1 MMGNYVKDCRFVH
14 SKFTNK
20 PLKSFQCFIHKQ
32 HAPCSG
38 KRVQLFELT
47 WLETMKLATFTLLAL
62 AEAKL
67 KLKSLDIPDKGFFF
81 IEKSD
86 EKHMGLPDDNKAY
99 KHYIEPTQRER
110 DYHGGCF
117 HGSPHDLGVKDG
129 QHSDNSLWR
138 CALVNKK
145 RANADRPRDFVCFP
159 QCTDWTKQK
168 QNKNP
173 DSFTGCRLH
182 APITNPINGWATCQK
197 GKWVVEK
204 PLKKCFCDLC
214 DPADA
219 QKQLRKKQR
228 QGRHEDYG
236 ADFSKPTMPW
246 TSMTDN
252 KDFASHT
259 HQQII
264 VGSCGPT
271 CHYQPVGYQQ
281 GKDKAPILA
290 SRDPPTAVCDRKK
303 REWNFK
309 DKCNCIDLC
318 THTSPGLPS
327 LDEVTKNSDPRI
339 PPTHWTFRTETG
351 PGGDQISYSGEMYN
365 FAELDCGTDQDIM
378 EACGPKGLKTR
389 EKRHYFCA
397 NGNFWYSMLY

>member
-1 MMGNYVKDCRFVH
+1 MG
-14 SKFTNK
+14 
-20 PLKSFQCFIHKQ
+20 
-32 HAPCSG
+32 
-38 KRVQLFELT
+38 
-47 WLETMKLATFTLLAL
+47 
-62 AEAKL
+62 
-67 KLKSLDIPDKGFFF
+67 
-81 IEKSD
+81 
-86 EKHMGLPDDNKAY
+86 
-99 KHYIEPTQRER
+99 
-110 DYHGGCF
+110 
-117 HGSPHDLGVKDG
+117 
-129 QHSDNSLWR
+129 
-138 CALVNKK
+138 NKK

-290 SRDPPTAVCDRKK
+290 SRDPPT
-303 REWNFK
+303 
-309 DKCNCIDLC
+309 
-318 THTSPGLPS
+318 
-327 LDEVTKNSDPRI
+327 
-339 PPTHWTFRTETG
+339 HWTFRTETG

-397 NGNFWYSMLY
+397 NGQWISGADNHAVCNCEKNKKAKKSKDKHNKDKPKK